1 MSLLKTTNSGARK
14 NYYWTETDLRIINH
28 HNVTEKLCAEARG
41 SIYFYLRVP
50 KRRRPSFYREWQV
63 K

>member
-41 SIYFYLRVP
+41 SIYLRVP
-50 KRRRPSFYREWQV
+50 
-63 K
+63 